1 LVSAAGVRP
10 AYATGPQVIFSGA
23 ISTLGSGFNFPGG
36 VAVDGSGN
44 VFVAD
49 NNNNAVKE
57 IVAAGGYTTVNTLGS
72 GFHLPGGVAVDG
84 SGNVFVADSG
94 NSAVKEIL
102 AAGGYT
108 TVNTV
113 GSGFH
118 TPYDVAVDRNGNV
131 FVADNGNNAVKEI
144 VAGTGGATAGT
155 VNSNSTVNAVGSGFS
170 APEGIAVD
178 GSGNIFVGDYGH
190 NAVKEI
196 LAVGGYTTVN
206 ILGSGFLRPN
216 GVGVDGT
223 GNVFVADTGNGA
235 VKEIM
240 AAGGYTT
247 VNTLGSGFQFPG
259 GVAVSSSGTVFVGD
273 TGNSAVK
280 ELQLVS
286 VNFGTVNLG
295 STSGTFTLNFTVSPT
310 TPIGVINYLTLGAA
324 NLDFKALA
332 NDTSST
338 LCKAQTYS
346 SLTNCTLDVTLTP
359 TATGLRMGAVQI
371 LDNATPA
378 NVLATVYVSGSG
390 AGPQIFA
397 PSSTVSLGGGQFTDP
412 VGLAIDGNGNVYVAN
427 EGSTTL
433 SEVPSGCLTT
443 SCVSTINTTYNRPFG
458 LTIDGAGNL
467 YVAFPLSGVFYM
479 ITPACAATN
488 STSCYTKPG
497 LGYSYGR
504 PQDIAVDVSGN
515 LYVVDILTRSI
526 LMLTPNCTSA
536 SCVSKLGGT
545 FSFSSPS
552 GIAVDSS
559 GNVYVVDGVANALYM
574 MTPNCTN
581 ASCVST
587 LGGGFSSPYGVAADN
602 KGNLYV
608 TGYGDAT
615 LKELPVTC
623 SSASCVTT
631 LVSNVTHPTYVKLDS
646 NGNLYYANAFS
657 IVTEIESAQP
667 NYSYTFA
674 PTNVGQASSDS
685 PHTFT
690 LTNNDTSALTFKVPA
705 TGTNPAL
712 GGSVPASY
720 SLNSTSS
727 VTCPLLTP
735 SSSAP
740 QTLAVGASC
749 TLPISF
755 TPTATSNAATLTV
768 AYSTLS
774 VTNGTQVIS
783 LSGTGVAPSVTGFT
797 ITGLVASTTAG
808 TSQTFTVTALNGG
821 STATNYT
828 GPIKFTSTDSSAVLP
843 GGTSLTAGVG
853 TFTVTFKTAGVQTI
867 SVADNSGSPSQIS
880 SNVTVSAAT
889 ASVVN
894 VASGT
899 GQSAAIGAAFTNP
912 LMVQVLD
919 AYSNPVSG
927 NVITYTAPTS
937 GASASLSS
945 SSTCTTSTSSPV
957 GTCSVTATANG
968 TASSTAYTVS
978 AKATGVTTAASFS
991 LTNIKASPTLTVTA
1005 TPTTLVYGQ
1014 PVTIKATSSI
1024 TSAGGSSPTG
1034 AVTFYDNTTTL
1045 SPTSTPASGV
1055 STFNTTALVGAQTY
1069 SALSVADSNFNAA
1082 PEAYATT
1089 IHVGNASSTLTGP
1102 TTQPVLV
1109 TVNTTGSVP
1118 VSVTGQFSG
1127 SGVSTPSGSVGYTIT
1142 PSAGGSAVASGTA
1155 TISSGAASVPVAS
1168 TLAAGTYNIALTYA
1182 GDGNYNAATGITVA
1196 LQVGQIAQTITF
1208 TPATPVTYGV
1218 SPITLTATG
1227 GSSGN
1232 PVTFSVVSGPGTIS
1246 GSTLTVTGAGT
1257 IVVAANQAGN
1267 TNYTA
1272 ATQVTGN
1279 IVVNKAALSVVVNAA
1294 TSVYGAAFPTFTG
1307 TLTGVVG
1314 SDGITATYAT
1324 TATPT
1329 SPAGGSYT
1337 ITATLVDPNSKL
1349 SNYTV
1354 TNTPAALTI
1363 TKATPSDVLAASAN
1377 SILTQNTET
1386 LTATVSSAA
1395 SVPTGSVNFLDGTTL
1410 LATVPLTNGVAVLST
1425 TSLSIATHSITAV
1438 YSGDTNFVSVTSAA
1452 QSITVQDFNLA
1463 ISVSSGSASV
1473 TSVTALPGGTAV
1485 YTFTLSPVGSTT
1497 FPATVTLSASGLP
1510 AGATATFSPATL
1522 AAGTGSTNVTMTIQL
1537 PSTTAKLQPENRFG
1551 RGLAPF
1557 TLALLLLPFA
1567 GRMRRAGRKLGRGM
1581 SMAVLLLIGLGAAV
1595 GLTGCGYSSGFFGQ
1609 AQQTYTVTVTGTSG
1623 ALVHS
1628 TTVTLT
1634 VE

>member
-1 LVSAAGVRP
+1 LSQILKYLCAVKRTLAPNRPYAVSKP
-10 AYATGPQVIFSGA
+10 TN
-23 ISTLGSGFNFPGG
+23 STL
-36 VAVDGSGN
+36 VKLATVCLLALCAAVP
-44 VFVAD
+44 A
-49 NNNNAVKE
+49 
-57 IVAAGGYTTVNTLGS
+57 
-72 GFHLPGGVAVDG
+72 
-84 SGNVFVADSG
+84 
-94 NSAVKEIL
+94 L
-102 AAGGYT
+102 ATAPVTQTG
-108 TVNTV
+108 TV
-113 GSGFH
+113 GPLTFPS
-118 TPYDVAVDRNGNV
+118 
-131 FVADNGNNAVKEI
+131 
-144 VAGTGGATAGT
+144 TA
-155 VNSNSTVNAVGSGFS
+155 
-170 APEGIAVD
+170 
-178 GSGNIFVGDYGH
+178 
-190 NAVKEI
+190 
-196 LAVGGYTTVN
+196 
-206 ILGSGFLRPN
+206 
-216 GVGVDGT
+216 
-223 GNVFVADTGNGA
+223 
-235 VKEIM
+235 
-240 AAGGYTT
+240 
-247 VNTLGSGFQFPG
+247 
-259 GVAVSSSGTVFVGD
+259 
-273 TGNSAVK
+273 
-280 ELQLVS
+280 
-286 VNFGTVNLG
+286 LG
-295 STSGTFTLNFTVSPT
+295 STSAAQTLTFSVSGST
-310 TPIGVINYLTLGAA
+310 AIGAINYLTLGAT
-324 NLDFKALA
+324 NLDFKALT
-332 NDTSST
+332 NDSSGT
-338 LCKAQTYS
+338 LCHTGVYS
-346 SLTNCTLDVTLTP
+346 ATTTCTLDVTFTP

-371 LDNATPA
+371 LDNATPTP

-390 AGPQIFA
+390 VGPQIFA

-443 SCVSTINTTYNRPFG
+443 SCLNTINTTYNRPFG
-458 LTIDGAGNL
+458 LAIDGAGNL

-504 PQDIAVDVSGN
+504 PQDIAVDGSGN
-515 LYVVDILTRSI
+515 LYVVDGLYGTI

-545 FSFSSPS
+545 FAFSSPS
-552 GIAVDSS
+552 GVAVDSS
-559 GNVYVVDGVANALYM
+559 GNVYVVDGAANALYM
-574 MTPNCTN
+574 MTPNCTS

-587 LGGGFSSPYGVAADN
+587 LGGGFSSPYGVATDN

-608 TGYGDAT
+608 TGYGDST
-615 LKELPVTC
+615 LKKLPVTC
-623 SSASCVTT
+623 TNASCVTT
-631 LVSNVTHPTYVKLDS
+631 LLSNVSHPTYVKLDS
-646 NGNLYYANAFS
+646 NGNLYYASAFS
-657 IVTEIESAQP
+657 TVTEIESAQP
-667 NYSYTFA
+667 SYNYTYSTS
-674 PTNVGQASSDS
+674 NVGQSSSDS

-690 LTNNDTSALTFKVPA
+690 LTNNGTSALTFTVPT

-727 VTCPLLTP
+727 GTCPLLTP
-735 SSSAP
+735 SSSTP
-740 QTLAVGASC
+740 QTLAAGASC

-768 AYSTLS
+768 AYSTQN
-774 VTNGTQVIS
+774 VTNGTQVIN
-783 LSGTGVAPSVTGFT
+783 LSGTGVAPSVTGFS
-797 ITGLVASTTAG
+797 ITGLVASTMAG

-843 GGTSLTAGVG
+843 SGTSLTAGVG

-867 SVADNSGSPSQIS
+867 TVADNSGSPSQIS

-889 ASVVN
+889 ASLVN

-899 GQSAAIGAAFTNP
+899 GQSAVIGAAFTNP

-919 AYSNPVSG
+919 AFSNPISG
-927 NVITYTAPTS
+927 NVVTFTPPTS

-945 SSTCTTSTSSPV
+945 SCTTSTTSPV

-1005 TPTTLVYGQ
+1005 SPITLVYGQ

-1055 STFNTTALVGAQTY
+1055 STFSTTALVGSQTY
-1069 SALSVADSNFNAA
+1069 AAATAADSNFNAVA
-1082 PEAYATT
+1082 ESYASA
-1089 IHVGNASSTLTGP
+1089 IVVGKASSTLTGP
-1102 TTQPVLV
+1102 TAQPVLV
-1109 TVNTTGSVP
+1109 TVNTAGSVP
-1118 VSVTGQFSG
+1118 VSVTGQYSG
-1127 SGVSTPSGSVGYTIT
+1127 TGVSAPSGSVGYSIT

-1155 TISSGAASVPVAS
+1155 TISSGTATVPVVS
-1168 TLAAGTYNIALTYA
+1168 TLAAGSYNIALTYA
-1182 GDGNYNAATGITVA
+1182 GDSNYAASTGITVT
-1196 LQVGQIAQTITF
+1196 LQVGQIAQTISF
-1208 TPATPVTYGV
+1208 SPATPVTYGV
-1218 SPITLTATG
+1218 SPITLSATG
-1227 GSSGN
+1227 GGSSN
-1232 PVTFSVVSGPGTIS
+1232 AVTFSVVSGPGTIS

-1267 TNYTA
+1267 TTYSA
-1272 ATQVTGN
+1272 ATQVTGS
-1279 IVVNKAALSVVVNAA
+1279 IVVNKAALTVIANAA

-1314 SDGITATYAT
+1314 SDGITATYST

-1349 SNYTV
+1349 GNYTV

-1363 TKATPSDVLAASAN
+1363 TKATPTDALAASAS
-1377 SILTQNTET
+1377 SILTQNNET
-1386 LTATVSSAA
+1386 LTVTVSSTA
-1395 SVPTGSVNFLDGTTL
+1395 SVPTGFVNFLDGTTL

-1425 TSLSIATHSITAV
+1425 SLLSIATHSITAV
-1438 YSGDTNFVSVTSAA
+1438 YSGDTNFVTVSSAA

-1463 ISVSSGSASV
+1463 ISVSSGSASA
-1473 TSVTALPGGTAV
+1473 TSLTALPGATAV

-1497 FPATVTLSASGLP
+1497 FPAIVTLSASGLP

-1522 AAGTGSTNVTMTIQL
+1522 AAGSGSTNVTLTIQL
-1537 PSTTAKLQPENRFG
+1537 PTSTAKLQPANRFG
-1551 RGLAPF
+1551 QGFAPF
-1557 TLALLLLPFA
+1557 ALALLLLPFA
-1567 GRMRRAGRKLGRGM
+1567 GRMRRAGKRLGRGL
-1581 SMAVLLLIGLGAAV
+1581 SLALLLLVGLAATV

-1609 AQQTYTVTVTGTSG
+1609 SQQTYTVTVTGTSG
-1623 ALVHS
+1623 ALAHS